1 MPILTDMHIHSHFSP
16 DSKASIAECCEAAI
30 AKGFERI
37 CITDHLELKD
47 EYYDFYDAEGYFE
60 SIEQARKNYGITLLT
75 GCEID
80 GGPYN
85 YPERY
90 KACLARPY
98 DYILCSVHDWYEG
111 LYATEM
117 AVHPM
122 PLEESFSRYW
132 DEVYETV
139 CYGGFDAFAHMD
151 FPKRYYGKALYDWVK
166 LEKIFAEMI
175 KKGIALEINTSSL
188 RTGSAKEPMP
198 GAKLL
203 DFYKK
208 CGGRLAAIGSDAHN
222 PRDIGAGFDV
232 VERLVEGLEPVW
244 FQSRSKQKFS
254 GGLS

>member
-60 SIEQARKNYGITLLT
+60 SIEHARKNYGITLLT

-90 KACLARPY
+90 QACLARPY

-111 LYATEM
+111 IFADKM
-117 AVHPM
+117 AGHPM
-122 PLEESFSRYW
+122 PLEESFGLYW
-132 DEVYETV
+132 DEIYKTV
-139 CYGGFDAFAHMD
+139 CYGGFDALAHMD
-151 FPKRYYGKALYDWVK
+151 FPKRYYNKAAYEWK
-166 LEKIFAEMI
+166 KIEKIFAEMI
-175 KKGIALEINTSSL
+175 RKGIALEINTSSL
-188 RTGSAKEPMP
+188 RVGSSKETMP
-198 GAKLL
+198 GPELL

-208 CGGRLAAIGSDAHN
+208 CGGRLIVLGSDAHN
-222 PRDIGAGFDV
+222 TEIIGEGFDV
-232 VERLVEGLEPVW
+232 AEDLTKGLDLVWYQG
-244 FQSRSKQKFS
+244 RS
-254 GGLS
+254 LMPLNLT